1 MARESSKTSGTE
13 ETPFL
18 DKATQRYCL
27 IALMNISCVR
37 KTGPAFCNTDRSS
50 CSDTTLERS
59 SWDLARNTEG
69 SKSAGGQTVAG
80 HYCRWSRSSSSRPSA
95 EKPVS

>member
-18 DKATQRYCL
+18 DNATQRYCL
-27 IALMNISCVR
+27 IALMNISCVL

-50 CSDTTLERS
+50 CRETTLERS
-59 SWDLARNTEG
+59 SWDLAKNT
-69 SKSAGGQTVAG
+69 KSDDGLKD
-80 HYCRWSRSSSSRPSA
+80 SI
-95 EKPVS
+95 